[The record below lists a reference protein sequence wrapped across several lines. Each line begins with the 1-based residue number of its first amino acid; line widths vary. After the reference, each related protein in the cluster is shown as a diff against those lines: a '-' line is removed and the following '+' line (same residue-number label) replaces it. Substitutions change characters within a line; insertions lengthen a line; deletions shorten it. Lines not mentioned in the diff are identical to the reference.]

1 MPDVLVLGVEQINGG
16 GDDHRVGFQA
26 RLALLI
32 QTRRSFQVADGR
44 DRASENQRNADAG
57 DDDARSILAR
67 QLSERADLVPFP
79 TVIANWFRTAFAAK
93 PEDRFADGLEMKKA
107 WGKATEKVLARQRG
121 PWWRRV
127 VS

>member
-1 MPDVLVLGVEQINGG
+1 
-16 GDDHRVGFQA
+16 
-26 RLALLI
+26 
-32 QTRRSFQVADGR
+32 
-44 DRASENQRNADAG
+44 
-57 DDDARSILAR
+57 
-67 QLSERADLVPFP
+67 VPFP